1 MIKQDGEH
9 ISLEKEKS
17 GQYSRWDKHINVYSI
32 FGKCFKMALIYEV
45 IIDTVLS
52 ADPYTL
58 G

>member
-32 FGKCFKMALIYEV
+32 FGKCCKIACIYEV
-45 IIDTVLS
+45 IMETALS
-52 ADPYTL
+52 TDPYTL

>member
-32 FGKCFKMALIYEV
+32 FWKCCKMALSYGV
-45 IIDTVLS
+45 IIETALS
-52 ADPYTL
+52 TDPYTL
-58 G
+58 